1 MRTFLVATNAN
12 YTVLV
17 LAKNEQSAINKAN
30 KLYKRDYGETR
41 EDWTAY
47 DLAEYLKEDRGED
60 FDAMPILSW
69 YAWEDYLRQN
79 NIGGWRK

>member
-1 MRTFLVATNAN
+1 MKTYIVATHAN

-41 EDWTAY
+41 EDFTAY
-47 DLAEYLKEDRGED
+47 ELAEYLRDDRE
-60 FDAMPILSW
+60 FDAMPIMSW
-69 YAWEDYLRQN
+69 YAWEEHLRHEH
-79 NIGGWRK
+79 